1 MKENNAIQTKSY
13 LFALRIVKLCKWLAD
28 QKRETT
34 LSKQLLRSGTSVGA
48 NVEEAIGAQSKKEF
62 AAKIRISYK
71 EARET
76 YFWLRL
82 LQDTGYLSIQQCS
95 SIRKD
100 CEELLKILTS
110 ILKTMQSSH

>member
-1 MKENNAIQTKSY
+1 MKAGNVIQSKSY
-13 LFALRIVKLCKWLAD
+13 SFALRIVRLCRWLVD
-28 QKRETT
+28 EKGEKI

-48 NVEEAIGAQSKKEF
+48 NIEEAIGAQSKKEF
-62 AAKIRISYK
+62 ATKVRISYK

-82 LQDTGYLSIQQCS
+82 LKDSDYLNVEQSRS
-95 SIRKD
+95 MLKD

-110 ILKTMQSSH
+110 ILKTTQLTN